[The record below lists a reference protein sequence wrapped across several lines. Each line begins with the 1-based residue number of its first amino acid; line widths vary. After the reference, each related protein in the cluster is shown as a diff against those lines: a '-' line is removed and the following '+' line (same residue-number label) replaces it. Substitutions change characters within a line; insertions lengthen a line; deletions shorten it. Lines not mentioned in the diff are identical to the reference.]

1 MLSGAFLLC
10 FSDRS
15 YIFPEALAVVIEVEY
30 PAGSRVKAVAR
41 GPVVKLFHSFFD
53 VLLHNGIFRL
63 KIKGTVL
70 ENYVLSLRNIRKY
83 HLLGHRAV
91 IIRRQTHAV
100 AFRKGNAPA
109 AYPALRGV
117 QECHELTA
125 SAVVFVA
132 AHIVKLALYAVQQA
146 TYRIEVLTLDKS

>member
-1 MLSGAFLLC
+1 MLC

-70 ENYVLSLRNIRKY
+70 ENYV
-83 HLLGHRAV
+83 
-91 IIRRQTHAV
+91 
-100 AFRKGNAPA
+100 
-109 AYPALRGV
+109 
-117 QECHELTA
+117 
-125 SAVVFVA
+125 
-132 AHIVKLALYAVQQA
+132 
-146 TYRIEVLTLDKS
+146 